1 MFQEFYLNF
10 IMNSLIRY
18 SILPLILGLLIFILT
33 CLISSDNIP
42 GMPEGLQWD
51 KVAHFGMFFSLSAV
65 IMYDYYKMHSKAPS
79 RSRWIFWGLIV
90 PVFYGGLIELLQK
103 YYFASRSAEWGDWI
117 ADIAGSLI
125 ATLLALII
133 LKKKR

>member
-1 MFQEFYLNF
+1 
-10 IMNSLIRY
+10 MNSLLRY

-51 KVAHFGMFFSLSAV
+51 KFAHFGMFFLLSIV
-65 IMYDYYKMHSKAPS
+65 IMYDYYRMHNKAPS
-79 RSRWIFWGLIV
+79 RGRWIFWGLIV

-103 YYFASRSAEWGDWI
+103 YFFSTRSAEWGDWI

-125 ATLLALII
+125 ATII
-133 LKKKR
+133 AIIVFKIKR